1 MAISDENTA
10 ENIAKNAIND
20 LCEFSTSR
28 KADKKKCIKLGTDCD
43 FDKCYNERI
52 AWSKTWPTDELRA
65 KCTISAKGDLKKRLD
80 CILKDERDPSA
91 AYYYCKTNKC
101 GDNLDF
107 VLDKQIEKTKL
118 DESKIKDVRERKYNQ
133 CVNTK
138 CKKSVNAY
146 LNIDR
151 VHNKCIKKN
160 KTYKTQKKCFAIIGK
175 LYDDKSDC
183 EDKKCF
189 KLYPTYNSIKSI
201 KSKKSCKKSGKK
213 SK

>member
-1 MAISDENTA
+1 M
-10 ENIAKNAIND
+10 
-20 LCEFSTSR
+20 
-28 KADKKKCIKLGTDCD
+28 
-43 FDKCYNERI
+43 
-52 AWSKTWPTDELRA
+52 
-65 KCTISAKGDLKKRLD
+65 KKRLD

-183 EDKKCF
+183 ETKNVLSCILRIIRLNRLNRRNHVKNQVKNQSNF
-189 KLYPTYNSIKSI
+189 NSCNLSI
-201 KSKKSCKKSGKK
+201 NIAK
-213 SK
+213 